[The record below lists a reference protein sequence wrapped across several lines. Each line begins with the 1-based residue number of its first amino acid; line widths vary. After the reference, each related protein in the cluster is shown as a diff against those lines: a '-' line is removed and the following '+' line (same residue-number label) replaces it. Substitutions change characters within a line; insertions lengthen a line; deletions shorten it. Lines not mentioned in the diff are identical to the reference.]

1 MLIACNLLNIN
12 RVVNTHSIMKKFTK
26 YLLLAGALLIIVAK
40 LQSTTY
46 HPFPEQNARWNFHRT
61 LVGMDGN
68 YDESYSI
75 SLSGD
80 TLIGNQSYHKLV
92 SPYGGNICGAIRQDV
107 AAKKVYY
114 IAPSE
119 TTEHLLYDFTMQ
131 VGDTV
136 RGYTQRAE
144 FEDDTVISID
154 SVLVGDSYRKRWL
167 VNSNYNIYFIEGIG
181 STYGL
186 FERSPGNTYDFPDY
200 SLLCY
205 SENNQTLY
213 PDSQTN
219 CDLLTAIESNETNSD
234 PIRILQVEGSLKIEF
249 DNPDIV
255 EICVMD
261 LLGKVILRRSITSGQ
276 TIVIDNLQTGHY
288 ILTGLDNSN
297 RLITKKIIHF

>member
-1 MLIACNLLNIN
+1 M
-12 RVVNTHSIMKKFTK
+12 RKFTK
-26 YLLLAGALLIIVAK
+26 YLLIVGALSTILIN

-46 HPFPEQNARWNFHRT
+46 HPFPEQNATWNFH
-61 LVGMDGN
+61 LINIGFEGEHN
-68 YDESYSI
+68 EKYSYT
-75 SLSGD
+75 LSGD
-80 TLIGNQSYHKLV
+80 TLIGNQTYHKL
-92 SPYGGNICGAIRQDV
+92 SRPYARAVGLIGYWGAIRQDI

-119 TTEHLLYDFTMQ
+119 TTEHLLYDFSMQ

-136 RGYTQRAE
+136 KGYTQRAE

-154 SVLVGDSYRKRWL
+154 SVLVGNSYRKRWL

-186 FERSPGNTYDFPDY
+186 FERSPGNAMDFPDY

-219 CDLLTAIESNETNSD
+219 CDLLTAIENNVTNSD
-234 PIRILQVEGSLKIEF
+234 PIRILQDRGSLKIEF
-249 DNPDIV
+249 DNTDIV
-255 EICVMD
+255 EVCVMD
-261 LLGKVILRRSITSGQ
+261 LSGKVIIRQPITNGK
-276 TIVIDNLQTGHY
+276 TINIDHLPTGHY
-288 ILTGLDNSN
+288 ILTGRDNKN
-297 RLITKKIIHF
+297 RLIAKKLINY